1 MHLYN
6 GTMGL
11 ASQIISTGD
20 VSEGSTPG
28 LVDELAPEAETRI
41 CNVPAGMHGWRIDR
55 ALAALIPEFSRS
67 YLQQLMAD
75 GAVVLRGMAFRKPAA
90 RIAAGDQLA
99 VELRPTQQ
107 AQAFVPEPMALDV
120 VFEDADLLV
129 IHKPAGLVV
138 HPAAGNWN
146 GTLLNGL
153 LAYHPGAAS
162 LPRAGIVHRLDKDTS
177 GLMLVGK
184 SRQAMEALVR
194 AIAAREVSRQYLA
207 LAQGRWQ
214 GPMERGVDQP
224 IGRDVHNRLRMAVV
238 RPDSGSGKSAQTTL
252 RLIEGSDQASLV
264 ACKLHTG
271 RTHQIRVH
279 MAWLGHPLVGD
290 TLYGGR
296 IQWGMARQALHAARL
311 RLRHPTTGQ
320 HLDFESTPPA
330 DMQAAMAESGL
341 RYNHARVAS
350 AFLDPPIP

>member
-1 MHLYN
+1 M
-6 GTMGL
+6 
-11 ASQIISTGD
+11 
-20 VSEGSTPG
+20 
-28 LVDELAPEAETRI
+28 ETRV
-41 CNVPAGMHGWRIDR
+41 CDVPADMHGWRIDR

-67 YLQQLMAD
+67 YLQQLMAN
-75 GAVVLRGMAFRKPAA
+75 GAVVLREAPLRKPAA
-90 RIAAGDQLA
+90 RIAAGDRLM

-107 AQAFVPEPMALDV
+107 AQAFVPQPMALDV

-129 IHKPAGLVV
+129 IDKPTGLVV

-194 AIAAREVSRQYLA
+194 AIAARDVNRQYLA
-207 LAQGRWQ
+207 LAHGRWQ
-214 GPMERGVDQP
+214 GFLERGVDQP
-224 IGRDVHNRLRMAVV
+224 IGRDVNNRLRMAVV
-238 RPDSGSGKSAQTTL
+238 RADSGNGKSAQTTV
-252 RLIEGSDQASLV
+252 RLIDGSDQACLV

-279 MAWLGHPLVGD
+279 MAWMGHPLVGD

-296 IQWGMARQALHAARL
+296 VQWGMNHQALHAARL
-311 RLRHPTTGQ
+311 RLRHPISGAA
-320 HLDFESTPPA
+320 LDFRSTPPL
-330 DMQAAMAESGL
+330 DMRSAMAECGL
-341 RYNHARVAS
+341 RYNEDRVAS
-350 AFLDPPIP
+350 GFLD

>member
-11 ASQIISTGD
+11 ATQIISTGD
-20 VSEGSTPG
+20 VSEGSPPG
-28 LVDELAPEAETRI
+28 LVDELAAEAETRV
-41 CNVPAGMHGWRIDR
+41 CNVPADMHGWRIDR

-75 GAVVLRGMAFRKPAA
+75 GAVVLRDISLRKPAA
-90 RIAAGDQLA
+90 RIAAGDRLT
-99 VELRPTQQ
+99 VELRPTLQ
-107 AQAFVPEPMALDV
+107 AQAFVAEPMALDV
-120 VFEDADLLV
+120 VHEDAELLV
-129 IHKPAGLVV
+129 IHKPAGMVV
-138 HPAAGNWN
+138 HPAAGNWR

-153 LAYHPGAAS
+153 LAYHPGASS

-194 AIAAREVSRQYLA
+194 AIAAREVNRQYLA
-207 LAQGRWQ
+207 LAHGRWQ
-214 GPMERGVDQP
+214 GPVERGVDQP
-224 IGRDVHNRLRMAVV
+224 IGRDVHNRLRMSVV
-238 RPDSGSGKSAQTTL
+238 RAENGNGKPAQTTV
-252 RLIEGSDQASLV
+252 RLIDGLDQACLV

-279 MAWLGHPLVGD
+279 MAWMGHPLVGD

-296 IQWGMARQALHAARL
+296 VQWGMVRQALHAARL
-311 RLRHPTTGQ
+311 RLRHPTTGKE
-320 HLDFESTPPA
+320 LDFESAPPP
-330 DMQAAMAESGL
+330 DMQAAMAECGL

-350 AFLDPPIP
+350 AFLDPQIS